1 MRNRRRYRRRGI
13 STVVTSLLLVV
24 AVAIIGAF
32 LVSWANSSFAVQ
44 QLNIAEQTAG
54 RINLVKEDFVIE
66 DVWFY
71 TEGPDSFANVT
82 IRNTGDLALTISH
95 IYVNNTESW
104 NTGET
109 ILIGE
114 KEEIKVELDWDAG
127 APHSILI
134 KTERGTEVKQV
145 WKS

>member
-1 MRNRRRYRRRGI
+1 L

-24 AVAIIGAF
+24 AVAIMGTFVLA
-32 LVSWANSSFAVQ
+32 WANSSFAVQ
-44 QLNIAEQTAG
+44 QRDIADQTAD
-54 RINLVKEDFVIE
+54 RINLVKEGIVIE

-71 TEGPDSFANVT
+71 IDGPDRYANVT
-82 IRNTGDLALTISH
+82 IRNTADLALTISH
-95 IYVNNTESW
+95 IYVNNTQVW
-104 NTGET
+104 NTGEA

-114 KEEIKVELDWDAG
+114 KEEIEVELDWDAG
-127 APHSILI
+127 APQSIWV